1 MEKSAERSAKV
12 GEVRRRVSEGA
23 TLAAALLAAGIS
35 ETTYRRWATRLER
48 GGIAA
53 LEDRPKSGRPP
64 VVRLDEDEKKLL
76 RRVYLQS
83 NRAERTGSMT
93 MAARIA
99 ARDPANCLTKETRA
113 AILAERC
120 SKHHLPAEVRRAMR
134 EVAPTVVARYR
145 DPREGQNNG
154 IYVPGWLRRDEETG
168 RLLLPGERQVWDDA
182 SVNVAVAVPW
192 AGRGDKAGDRWGWR
206 AARYQL
212 LAGIDCAT
220 DFFCGFGYVM
230 RTSDG
235 YRACDV
241 ANVMHE
247 VWRQQGYMPK
257 KVVLEGGSW
266 QAKPTVDFL
275 RTAGVGIV
283 DAKGRPNQKLVENYF
298 NRLWTALS
306 IFLPGYGQI
315 GRYRG
320 EMRKENLNWMKV
332 LSGSVD
338 PRKCFPT
345 LQQFLTAL
353 NKAVEYLRWERVES
367 KIYGTWS
374 PQELYRGAEANGL
387 RLVDGLERYAMPV
400 VARRQLR
407 RGGMVF
413 VKAETQMEGLRHEYA
428 FATREGWQ
436 YDGAPV
442 IVRFDPVT
450 AATRGASIELAETW
464 RDFRAGTVIDG
475 AAPCVSAPPDF
486 LNETGIFDLRGAG
499 RHEQRANRAAVR
511 TVVTA
516 YDTRGPIATRLDDGK
531 DESFALRG
539 GIPLEAIANDEL
551 RIANE
556 EDPSTHNSQL
566 EIRNSLA
573 ALAAEERLM
582 AYA

>member
-1 MEKSAERSAKV
+1 MDAAAKRSAAV
-12 GEVRRRVSEGA
+12 GEVRRRLAEGA
-23 TLAAALLAAGIS
+23 TLAAALLAAGVS
-35 ETTYRRWATRLER
+35 ETTFRRWAARLDA
-48 GGIAA
+48 GGVSA
-53 LEDRPKSGRPP
+53 LADRARSGRPP
-64 VVRLDEDEKKLL
+64 AVTLAEDEKKLL

-83 NRAERTGSMT
+83 NRAERSGSMT

-99 ARDPANCLTKETRA
+99 ARDPANCLTEATRA
-113 AILAERC
+113 AILADRS

-241 ANVMHE
+241 ANVMHR
-247 VWRQQGYMPK
+247 VWRQQGFMPK

-266 QAKPTVDFL
+266 QARTTVDFL
-275 RTAGVGIV
+275 KTAGVGIV

-320 EMRKENLNWMKV
+320 EMRRENLNWMKV
-332 LSGSVD
+332 QSGSMD
-338 PRKCFPT
+338 PRQAFPT
-345 LQQFLTAL
+345 LKQFLAAL

-374 PQELYRGAEANGL
+374 PQDLYQGAEANGL
-387 RLVDGLERYAMPV
+387 KLVDGLERYALPV

-413 VKAETQMEGLRHEYA
+413 VTAETQMEGLRHEYA
-428 FATREGWQ
+428 FATRDGWRF
-436 YDGAPV
+436 DGAPV
-442 IVRFDPVT
+442 TVRFDPAT
-450 AATRGASIELAETW
+450 AAERGAVIELAAAW
-464 RDFRAGTVIDG
+464 RDQRAGTVVDA

-486 LNETGIFDLRGAG
+486 LSPSGIFDLRGAG
-499 RHEQRANRAAVR
+499 RREQRANRAAVR

-516 YDTRGPIATRLDDGK
+516 YDTRGPIATRLEDG
-531 DESFALRG
+531 EETGFALRG
-539 GIPLEAIANDEL
+539 GIPPAADGG
-551 RIANE
+551 RQAP
-556 EDPSTHNSQL
+556 DGPSAAD
-566 EIRNSLA
+566 LA
-573 ALAAEERLM
+573 ALAAEERMM

>member
-1 MEKSAERSAKV
+1 METAAERAAKV
-12 GEVRRRVSEGA
+12 GEVRRLVAEGA
-23 TLAAALLAAGIS
+23 SLDAALAAAGVAA
-35 ETTYRRWATRLER
+35 TTYRRWAARLDA
-48 GGIAA
+48 GGVAA
-53 LEDRPKSGRPP
+53 LADRPRSGRPP
-64 VVRLDEDEKKLL
+64 AVTLAEDEKSLL

-83 NRAERTGSMT
+83 NRAERSGSMT

-99 ARDPANCLTKETRA
+99 ARDPDNCLRPETRA

-241 ANVMHE
+241 ANVMHR

-266 QAKPTVDFL
+266 QARTTVDFL
-275 RTAGVGIV
+275 KTAGVGIV

-320 EMRKENLNWMKV
+320 EMRRENLNWMKV
-332 LSGSVD
+332 LSGSAD
-338 PRKCFPT
+338 PRQCFPT
-345 LQQFLTAL
+345 LKTFLAAL

-374 PQELYRGAEANGL
+374 PQDLYQGAEANGL
-387 RLVDGLERYAMPV
+387 KLVDGLERYALPV

-413 VKAETQMEGLRHEYA
+413 VTAETQMEGLRHEYA
-428 FATREGWQ
+428 FATRDGWRF
-436 YDGAPV
+436 DGAPV
-442 IVRFDPVT
+442 TVRFDPAT
-450 AATRGASIELAETW
+450 AAERGAVIELAAAW
-464 RDFRAGTVIDG
+464 RDMRAGTVVDA

-486 LNETGIFDLRGAG
+486 LSPSGIFDLRGAG
-499 RHEQRANRAAVR
+499 RREQRANRAAVR

-516 YDTRGPIATRLDDGK
+516 YDTRGPIATRFEDG
-531 DESFALRG
+531 EETGFALRG
-539 GIPLEAIANDEL
+539 GVPVAADGG
-551 RIANE
+551 RQAPAG
-556 EDPSTHNSQL
+556 PSAAD
-566 EIRNSLA
+566 LA

>member
-1 MEKSAERSAKV
+1 MDKAAKKASAV
-12 GEVRRRVSEGA
+12 GEVRRLMSEGVPFGKALNRSGVSE
-23 TLAAALLAAGIS
+23 TN
-35 ETTYRRWATRLER
+35 YRRWAARLDA
-48 GGIAA
+48 GGVAA
-53 LEDRPKSGRPP
+53 LADRPKSGRPP
-64 VVRLDEDEKKLL
+64 VVTLGEDEKKLL

-113 AILAERC
+113 AILAERS

-145 DPREGQNNG
+145 DNREGQNNG

-241 ANVMHE
+241 ANVMHR
-247 VWRQQGYMPK
+247 VWRQQGFMPK

-266 QAKPTVDFL
+266 QAQTTVDFL
-275 RTAGVGIV
+275 KTAGVGIV

-320 EMRKENLNWMKV
+320 EMRRENLNWMKV
-332 LSGSVD
+332 LSGSAD
-338 PRKCFPT
+338 PRQYFPT
-345 LQQFLTAL
+345 LKQFLAAL

-367 KIYGTWS
+367 KTYGTWS
-374 PQELYRGAEANGL
+374 PEEQYRGAAANGL
-387 RLVDGLERYAMPV
+387 KLVDGLERYALPV

-413 VKAETQMEGLRHEYA
+413 VTAETQMEGLRHEYA
-428 FATREGWQ
+428 FATRDGWRF
-436 YDGAPV
+436 DGAPV
-442 IVRFDPVT
+442 TVRFDPAT
-450 AATRGASIELAETW
+450 AAERGAVIELAAAW
-464 RDFRAGTVIDG
+464 RDQRAGTVVDA

-486 LNETGIFDLRGAG
+486 LSPSGIFDLRGAG
-499 RHEQRANRAAVR
+499 RREQRANRAAVR

-516 YDTRGPIATRLDDGK
+516 YDTRGPIATRLEDG
-531 DESFALRG
+531 EETGFALRG
-539 GIPLEAIANDEL
+539 GIPPAADGG
-551 RIANE
+551 RQAP
-556 EDPSTHNSQL
+556 DGPSAAD
-566 EIRNSLA
+566 LA

>member
-1 MEKSAERSAKV
+1 MDAAAKRSAAV
-12 GEVRRRVSEGA
+12 GEVRRRLAEGA
-23 TLAAALLAAGIS
+23 TLASALLAAGVS
-35 ETTYRRWATRLER
+35 ETTFRRWAARLDA
-48 GGIAA
+48 GGVSA
-53 LEDRPKSGRPP
+53 LSDRPKSGRPP
-64 VVRLDEDEKKLL
+64 VVTLAEDEKKLL

-83 NRAERTGSMT
+83 NRAERSGSMT

-99 ARDPANCLTKETRA
+99 ARDPANCLTEATRA
-113 AILAERC
+113 AILADRS

-145 DPREGQNNG
+145 DNREGQNNG

-241 ANVMHE
+241 ANVMHR
-247 VWRQQGYMPK
+247 VWRQQGFMPK

-266 QAKPTVDFL
+266 QARTTVDFL
-275 RTAGVGIV
+275 KTAGVGIV

-320 EMRKENLNWMKV
+320 EMRRENLNWMKV
-332 LSGSVD
+332 LSGSAD
-338 PRKCFPT
+338 PRQYFPT
-345 LQQFLTAL
+345 LKTFLAAL

-374 PQELYRGAEANGL
+374 PQDLYQGAEANGL
-387 RLVDGLERYAMPV
+387 KLVDGLERYALPV

-407 RGGMVF
+407 RGGMVC
-413 VKAETQMEGLRHEYA
+413 VTAETQMEGLKHEYA
-428 FATREGWQ
+428 FATRDGWRF
-436 YDGAPV
+436 DGAPV
-442 IVRFDPVT
+442 TVRFDPAT
-450 AATRGASIELAETW
+450 AAERGAVIELAAAW
-464 RDFRAGTVIDG
+464 RDQRAGTVVDA

-486 LNETGIFDLRGAG
+486 LSPSGIFDLRGAG
-499 RHEQRANRAAVR
+499 RREQRANRAAVR

-516 YDTRGPIATRLDDGK
+516 YDTRGPIATRFEDG
-531 DESFALRG
+531 EETGFALRG
-539 GIPLEAIANDEL
+539 GIPPAADGG
-551 RIANE
+551 RQAP
-556 EDPSTHNSQL
+556 DGPSAAD
-566 EIRNSLA
+566 LA

>member
-1 MEKSAERSAKV
+1 METAAKRSAAV
-12 GEVRRRVSEGA
+12 GEVRRLVAEGA
-23 TLAAALLAAGIS
+23 SLDAALAAAGVAA
-35 ETTYRRWATRLER
+35 TTYRRWAARLDQ
-48 GGIAA
+48 GGVAA
-53 LEDRPKSGRPP
+53 LADKPKSGRPP
-64 VVRLDEDEKKLL
+64 AVTLADDEKSLL
-76 RRVYLQS
+76 RRVYLKS
-83 NRAERTGSMT
+83 NRCERSGSMT

-99 ARDPANCLTKETRA
+99 ARDPDNCLRPETRA

-120 SKHHLPAEVRRAMR
+120 SKHHLPSEVRRAMR

-145 DPREGQNNG
+145 DNREGQNNG

-241 ANVMHE
+241 ANVMHR
-247 VWRQQGYMPK
+247 VWRQQGFMPK

-266 QAKPTVDFL
+266 QAQTTVDFL
-275 RTAGVGIV
+275 KTAGVGIV

-320 EMRKENLNWMKV
+320 EMRRENLNWMKV
-332 LSGSVD
+332 LSGSAD
-338 PRKCFPT
+338 PRQYFPT
-345 LQQFLTAL
+345 LKTFLAAL

-374 PQELYRGAEANGL
+374 PQDLYQGAEANGL
-387 RLVDGLERYAMPV
+387 KLVDGLERYALPV

-413 VKAETQMEGLRHEYA
+413 VTAETQMEGLRHEYA
-428 FATREGWQ
+428 FATRDGWRF
-436 YDGAPV
+436 DGAPV
-442 IVRFDPVT
+442 VVRFDPAT
-450 AATRGASIELAETW
+450 AAERGAVIELAAAW
-464 RDFRAGTVIDG
+464 RDMRAGTVVDA

-486 LNETGIFDLRGAG
+486 LSPSGIFDLRGAG
-499 RHEQRANRAAVR
+499 RREQRANRAAVR

-516 YDTRGPIATRLDDGK
+516 YDTRGPIATRFEDG
-531 DESFALRG
+531 EETGFALRG
-539 GIPLEAIANDEL
+539 GIPPAADGG
-551 RIANE
+551 RQAPAG
-556 EDPSTHNSQL
+556 PSAAD
-566 EIRNSLA
+566 LA

>member
-1 MEKSAERSAKV
+1 MDQAAKRSAAV
-12 GEVRRRVSEGA
+12 GEVRRRLAEGA
-23 TLAAALLAAGIS
+23 TLAAALLAAGVS
-35 ETTYRRWATRLER
+35 ETTFRRWAARLDQ
-48 GGIAA
+48 GGVAA
-53 LEDRPKSGRPP
+53 LSDRPKSGRPP
-64 VVRLDEDEKKLL
+64 VVTLAEDEKKLL

-83 NRAERTGSMT
+83 NRAERSGSMT

-99 ARDPANCLTKETRA
+99 ARDPANCLTEATRA
-113 AILAERC
+113 AILADRS

-145 DPREGQNNG
+145 DNREGQNNG

-241 ANVMHE
+241 ANVMHR
-247 VWRQQGYMPK
+247 VWRQQGFMPK

-266 QAKPTVDFL
+266 QARTTVDFL
-275 RTAGVGIV
+275 KTAGVGIV

-320 EMRKENLNWMKV
+320 EMRRENLNWMKV
-332 LSGSVD
+332 LSGSAD
-338 PRKCFPT
+338 PRQYFPT
-345 LQQFLTAL
+345 LKQFLAAL

-374 PQELYRGAEANGL
+374 PQDLYQGAEANGL
-387 RLVDGLERYAMPV
+387 KLVDGLERYALPV
-400 VARRQLR
+400 VARRRLR

-413 VKAETQMEGLRHEYA
+413 VTAETQMEGLRHEYA
-428 FATREGWQ
+428 FATRDGWRF
-436 YDGAPV
+436 DGAPV
-442 IVRFDPVT
+442 VVRFDPAT
-450 AATRGASIELAETW
+450 AAERGAVIELAAAW
-464 RDFRAGTVIDG
+464 RDQRAGTVVDA

-486 LNETGIFDLRGAG
+486 LSPSGIFDLRGAG
-499 RHEQRANRAAVR
+499 RREQRANRAAVR

-516 YDTRGPIATRLDDGK
+516 YDTRGPIATRFEDG
-531 DESFALRG
+531 EETGFALRG
-539 GIPLEAIANDEL
+539 GIPSAADGG
-551 RIANE
+551 RQAPAG
-556 EDPSTHNSQL
+556 PSAAD
-566 EIRNSLA
+566 LA